1 MYNRASFLLEDKKI
15 NRRCTYMSDKSNNSD
30 VEKEVENEEIVETLE
45 TEEQTETE
53 EESVDELTQ
62 LKELVTEWED
72 KYLRTHADFENSK
85 RLLAKDK
92 AAAVSY
98 ANESF
103 ANDMLSVVDSFE
115 SALATIEATEV
126 EESSDVLAKIKEGL
140 DLTYGQLTKMLEKNG
155 IKAVECEG
163 EFNPDFHQAIMQV
176 DSEEKEAGEIVQ
188 VLQKGY
194 TIKDRL
200 LRPAMVSTAK

>member
-1 MYNRASFLLEDKKI
+1 
-15 NRRCTYMSDKSNNSD
+15 MSKENESSK
-30 VEKEVENEEIVETLE
+30 VETEPEVETPE
-45 TEEQTETE
+45 TEEVTESE
-53 EESVDELTQ
+53 ENSTDELTQ
-62 LKELVTEWED
+62 LKELVKEWED

-85 RLLAKDK
+85 KRLAKDK
-92 AAAVSY
+92 ATAVSY

-103 ANDMLSVVDSFE
+103 AKDMLSVVDSFE
-115 SALATIEATEV
+115 SALATIEGTAS
-126 EESSDVLAKIKEGL
+126 EESSEVLDKIKEGL
-140 DLTYGQLTKMLEKNG
+140 NLTYTQLTKVLEKNG

-163 EFNPDFHQAIMQV
+163 AFNPDVHQAIMQV
-176 DSEEKEAGEIVQ
+176 DSDEKNSGEIVQ

>member
-1 MYNRASFLLEDKKI
+1 MKKE
-15 NRRCTYMSDKSNNSD
+15 NENSK
-30 VEKEVENEEIVETLE
+30 VETELEVETPE
-45 TEEQTETE
+45 TEEVTETE
-53 EESVDELTQ
+53 ENSTDELTQ
-62 LKELVTEWED
+62 LKELVKEWED

-115 SALATIEATEV
+115 SALATIEATQTD
-126 EESSDVLAKIKEGL
+126 ESSEVLDKIKEGL
-140 DLTYGQLTKMLEKNG
+140 ELTYAQLTKVLEKNG
-155 IKAVECEG
+155 IKAVNVEG
-163 EFNPDFHQAIMQV
+163 EFNPDVHQAIMQV
-176 DSEEKEAGEIVQ
+176 ESEDKEAGEIVQ

-200 LRPAMVSTAK
+200 LRPSMVSTAK

>member
-1 MYNRASFLLEDKKI
+1 
-15 NRRCTYMSDKSNNSD
+15 MSKENENSN
-30 VEKEVENEEIVETLE
+30 VETEVATEEVETFKTQEV
-45 TEEQTETE
+45 TEEVETETE
-53 EESVDELTQ
+53 PEVDELSQ

-72 KYLRTHADFENSK
+72 KYLRAHSGFENSK
-85 RLLAKDK
+85 RLLMKDK
-92 AAAVSY
+92 TAAVSY

-103 ANDMLSVVDSFE
+103 ANDVLSVVDSFD
-115 SALATIEATEV
+115 SALAMIDATEA
-126 EESSDVLAKIKEGL
+126 EEGSEVLEKIKEGL
-140 DLTYGQLTKMLEKNG
+140 NLTYAQLTKILEKNG

-163 EFNPDFHQAIMQV
+163 EMNPDVHQAIMQV
-176 DSEEKEAGEIVQ
+176 ESEEKEAGEIVQ

>member
-1 MYNRASFLLEDKKI
+1 MEIKSELGDVSI
-15 NRRCTYMSDKSNNSD
+15 MSKENENST
-30 VEKEVENEEIVETLE
+30 VETELENEETP
-45 TEEQTETE
+45 QTEASEETQ

-92 AAAVSY
+92 TAAVAY

-115 SALATIEATEV
+115 SALATIEATDV
-126 EESSDVLAKIKEGL
+126 EEGAEVLGKIKEGL
-140 DLTYGQLTKMLEKNG
+140 DLTYGQLSKMLEKNG
-155 IKAVECEG
+155 IKAVETEG
-163 EFNPDFHQAIMQV
+163 EFNPDLHQAIMQV
-176 DSEEKEAGEIVQ
+176 ESDDKEAGEIVQ

-194 TIKDRL
+194 TIKERL

>member
-1 MYNRASFLLEDKKI
+1 
-15 NRRCTYMSDKSNNSD
+15 MSDKRENPD
-30 VEKEVENEEIVETLE
+30 VETELEEKVETEVETP
-45 TEEQTETE
+45 ETE
-53 EESVDELTQ
+53 EEKQSEEEGVDELSQ
-62 LKELVTEWED
+62 LKALVTEWED

-103 ANDMLSVVDSFE
+103 ANDILSVVDSFD
-115 SALATIEATEV
+115 SALAMIDATEEQEGSEV
-126 EESSDVLAKIKEGL
+126 IEKIKEGL
-140 DLTYGQLTKMLEKNG
+140 NLTYAQLTKVLEKNG
-155 IKAVECEG
+155 IKAVDCEG
-163 EFNPDFHQAIMQV
+163 EMNPDFHQAIMQV
-176 DSEEKEAGEIVQ
+176 ESEEKEAGEIVQ

>member
-1 MYNRASFLLEDKKI
+1 MSKKSK
-15 NRRCTYMSDKSNNSD
+15 NANVETEAVNEEVETTEREEVTEEENSD
-30 VEKEVENEEIVETLE
+30 VDEV
-45 TEEQTETE
+45 
-53 EESVDELTQ
+53 TQ
-62 LKELVTEWED
+62 LKALVAEWED

-92 AAAVSY
+92 AAAVAY

-103 ANDMLSVVDSFE
+103 ANDILSVVDSFE
-115 SALATIEATEV
+115 SALATIESTEV
-126 EESSDVLAKIKEGL
+126 EEGSEVLEKIKEGL
-140 DLTYGQLTKMLEKNG
+140 ELTYAQLTKVLEKNG
-155 IKAVECEG
+155 IKAVEVEG
-163 EFNPDFHQAIMQV
+163 AFNPDVHQAIMQV
-176 DSEEKEAGEIVQ
+176 ESDEKESGEIVQ

>member
-1 MYNRASFLLEDKKI
+1 
-15 NRRCTYMSDKSNNSD
+15 MSKENENSNVETD
-30 VEKEVENEEIVETLE
+30 VVTEEIETFKTEEVTEEVE
-45 TEEQTETE
+45 TETE
-53 EESVDELTQ
+53 VDELTQ

-72 KYLRTHADFENSK
+72 KYLRAHADFENSK
-85 RLLAKDK
+85 RLLMKDK
-92 AAAVSY
+92 MAAVSY

-103 ANDMLSVVDSFE
+103 ANDVLAVVDSFDA
-115 SALATIEATEV
+115 ALAMIDTTEG
-126 EESSDVLAKIKEGL
+126 EEDSEVVTKIKEGL
-140 DLTYGQLTKMLEKNG
+140 DLTYAQLTKVLEKNG

-163 EFNPDFHQAIMQV
+163 EMNPEFHQAIMQV
-176 DSEEKEAGEIVQ
+176 ESEEKEAGEIVQ

>member
-1 MYNRASFLLEDKKI
+1 MSKK
-15 NRRCTYMSDKSNNSD
+15 NKKSN
-30 VEKEVENEEIVETLE
+30 VETETVTEEVETTKSEEV
-45 TEEQTETE
+45 TE
-53 EESVDELTQ
+53 EESSETDEVTQ
-62 LKELVTEWED
+62 LKALVAEWED

-92 AAAVSY
+92 ASAVAY

-103 ANDMLSVVDSFE
+103 ANDILSVVDSFE
-115 SALATIEATEV
+115 SALATIESTEV
-126 EESSDVLAKIKEGL
+126 EEGSEVLEKIKEGL
-140 DLTYGQLTKMLEKNG
+140 ELTYAQLTKVLEKNG
-155 IKAVECEG
+155 IKEVEVEG
-163 EFNPDFHQAIMQV
+163 EFNPDVHQAIMQV
-176 DSEEKEAGEIVQ
+176 ESDEKESGEIVQ

>member
-1 MYNRASFLLEDKKI
+1 MILKRSN
-15 NRRCTYMSDKSNNSD
+15 NYMSKEKKTSSEENST
-30 VEKEVENEEIVETLE
+30 EIENEVETSETENIVETKE
-45 TEEQTETE
+45 TENVE
-53 EESVDELTQ
+53 VDEVAK

-115 SALATIEATEV
+115 SALASIDAIDTE
-126 EESSDVLAKIKEGL
+126 EGSDVLDKIKEGL
-140 DLTYGQLTKMLEKNG
+140 ELTYGQLSKVLEKNG

-163 EFNPDFHQAIMQV
+163 EFNPDVHQAIMQV
-176 DSEEKEAGEIVQ
+176 ESEEKESGEIVQ

>member
-1 MYNRASFLLEDKKI
+1 MSKENENSAVETELE
-15 NRRCTYMSDKSNNSD
+15 N
-30 VEKEVENEEIVETLE
+30 EVETPE
-45 TEEQTETE
+45 TEEVTETE
-53 EESVDELTQ
+53 EESVDELSQ

-103 ANDMLSVVDSFE
+103 ANDVLSVVDSFD
-115 SALATIEATEV
+115 SALAMIDATES
-126 EESSDVLAKIKEGL
+126 EEGSEVLEKIKEGVN
-140 DLTYGQLTKMLEKNG
+140 LTYTQLTKVLEKNG
-155 IKAVECEG
+155 IKAVACDG
-163 EFNPDFHQAIMQV
+163 EFDPDVHQAIMQV
-176 DSEEKEAGEIVQ
+176 ESEEKEAGEIVQ

-194 TIKDRL
+194 TIKERL

>member
-1 MYNRASFLLEDKKI
+1 MSKK
-15 NRRCTYMSDKSNNSD
+15 NKNSTENHSN
-30 VEKEVENEEIVETLE
+30 KTENEVETLE
-45 TEEQTETE
+45 TENAVETE
-53 EESVDELTQ
+53 EVETNELEELRES
-62 LKELVTEWED
+62 LKACED

-103 ANDMLSVVDSFE
+103 ANDMLAVVDSFE
-115 SALATIEATEV
+115 SALASIDAIET
-126 EESSDVLAKIKEGL
+126 EESSDVLEKIKEGL
-140 DLTYGQLTKMLEKNG
+140 ELTYGQLTKVLEKNG
-155 IKAVECEG
+155 IKAVDCDC
-163 EFNPDFHQAIMQV
+163 EFNPDLHQAIMQV
-176 DSEEKEAGEIVQ
+176 EHEEKDTGHIVQ

>member
-1 MYNRASFLLEDKKI
+1 
-15 NRRCTYMSDKSNNSD
+15 MSKENENST
-30 VEKEVENEEIVETLE
+30 VETEPEVETPE
-45 TEEQTETE
+45 TEEVTETE
-53 EESVDELTQ
+53 ENSTDELTQ

-115 SALATIEATEV
+115 SALATIEATESD
-126 EESSDVLAKIKEGL
+126 ESSEVLDKIKEGL
-140 DLTYGQLTKMLEKNG
+140 ELTYGQLTKVLEKNG
-155 IKAVECEG
+155 IKAVEVEG
-163 EFNPDFHQAIMQV
+163 EFDPDVHQAIMQV
-176 DSEEKEAGEIVQ
+176 DSEDKESGEIVQ

>member
-1 MYNRASFLLEDKKI
+1 
-15 NRRCTYMSDKSNNSD
+15 MSKENENST
-30 VEKEVENEEIVETLE
+30 VETEPEVETPE
-45 TEEQTETE
+45 TEEVTETE
-53 EESVDELTQ
+53 ENSTDELTQ
-62 LKELVTEWED
+62 LKELVKEWED

-115 SALATIEATEV
+115 SALATIEATETD
-126 EESSDVLAKIKEGL
+126 ESSEVLDKIKEGL
-140 DLTYGQLTKMLEKNG
+140 ELTYGQLTKVLEKNG
-155 IKAVECEG
+155 IKGVEVEG
-163 EFNPDFHQAIMQV
+163 EFNPDVHQAIMQV
-176 DSEEKEAGEIVQ
+176 ESEDKEAGEIVQ

>member
-1 MYNRASFLLEDKKI
+1 
-15 NRRCTYMSDKSNNSD
+15 MSKENENST
-30 VEKEVENEEIVETLE
+30 VETELEVETPE
-45 TEEQTETE
+45 TEEVKQSE
-53 EESVDELTQ
+53 ENATDELTQ

-103 ANDMLSVVDSFE
+103 ANDILSVVDSFE
-115 SALATIEATEV
+115 SALATIEATEAD
-126 EESSDVLAKIKEGL
+126 ESSEVLDKIKEGL
-140 DLTYGQLTKMLEKNG
+140 ELTYGQLTKVLEKNG
-155 IKAVECEG
+155 IKAVEVEG
-163 EFNPDFHQAIMQV
+163 EFNPDVHQAIMQV
-176 DSEEKEAGEIVQ
+176 ESEEKEAGEIVQ

>member
-1 MYNRASFLLEDKKI
+1 
-15 NRRCTYMSDKSNNSD
+15 MSKESKNSK
-30 VEKEVENEEIVETLE
+30 VETEPEVETPE
-45 TEEQTETE
+45 TEEVTESEDNTT
-53 EESVDELTQ
+53 DELTQ
-62 LKELVTEWED
+62 LKELLAKCED
-72 KYLRTHADFENSK
+72 KYLRTHADFENAKK
-85 RLLAKDK
+85 RLAKDK
-92 AAAVSY
+92 VTAVSY

-115 SALATIEATEV
+115 SALATIDAIETQ
-126 EESSDVLAKIKEGL
+126 ESSEVLDKIKEGL
-140 DLTYGQLTKMLEKNG
+140 ELTYTQLTKVLEKNG

-163 EFNPDFHQAIMQV
+163 EFNPDVHQAIMQV
-176 DSEEKEAGEIVQ
+176 ESEDKNSGHVVQ

>member
-1 MYNRASFLLEDKKI
+1 MKKGVVSI
-15 NRRCTYMSDKSNNSD
+15 MSK
-30 VEKEVENEEIVETLE
+30 ENENSTVETEPKVETPE
-45 TEEQTETE
+45 TEEVTES
-53 EESVDELTQ
+53 EESKENTNDELTQ
-62 LKELVTEWED
+62 LKELVAEWED
-72 KYLRTHADFENSK
+72 KFLRTHADFENSK
-85 RLLAKDK
+85 KRLARDK
-92 AAAVSY
+92 ATAVSY

-115 SALATIEATEV
+115 SALATIEVTKS
-126 EESSDVLAKIKEGL
+126 EESSEVLDKIKEGL
-140 DLTYGQLTKMLEKNG
+140 DLTYTQLTKVLEKNG

-163 EFNPDFHQAIMQV
+163 EFNPDVHQAIMQV
-176 DSEEKEAGEIVQ
+176 ESEDKESGDIVQ